1 MKFQLSDLRKFDK
14 AYLIL
19 FFYFIVMTVSAT
31 VGHYVDNREGFTN
44 GYVIGIVIS
53 LTLWFMVGEKNSGL

>member
-1 MKFQLSDLRKFDK
+1 MKFQLSDLRKFDT

-19 FFYFIVMTVSAT
+19 LFYFLIMVVSAT
-31 VGHYVDNREGFTN
+31 VGFYIDNKKGFTN

-53 LTLWFMVGEKNSGL
+53 LSLWFLVGEQRSGL